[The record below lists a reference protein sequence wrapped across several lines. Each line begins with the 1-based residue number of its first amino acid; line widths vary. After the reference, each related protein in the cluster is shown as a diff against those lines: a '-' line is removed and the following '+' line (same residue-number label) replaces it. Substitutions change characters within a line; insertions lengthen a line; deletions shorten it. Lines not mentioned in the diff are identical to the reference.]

1 MNTPI
6 SAHDVD
12 ATLSSD
18 GLLVLVRTDPNAG
31 DEGVLPVLFPWKQL
45 VMNFVDD
52 MVLERETTTSLAM
65 SLVDTEMEVYNVIDA
80 LREAASNVDHIFEP
94 LLSDDEEFLVSEY
107 DLFLTDV
114 KGAA

>member
-12 ATLSSD
+12 ATLSSE

-31 DEGVLPVLFPWKQL
+31 EDGVLPVLFPWKQL

-52 MVLERETTTSLAM
+52 LVLELETTTCLAM
-65 SLVDTEMEVYNVIDA
+65 PFVEAEMEVYGVIDA
-80 LREAASNVDHIFEP
+80 LRDAASNVDQIFEP
-94 LLSDDEEFLVSEY
+94 LLSDEDESLVSEY
-107 DLFLTDV
+107 DLFLADV